1 MGVSVGGQIMLID
14 VGRPCLRVSS
24 IIPWAGGKA
33 LEPKAI
39 WGERDLFGLDF
50 DVIGHCWA
58 ESGQE
63 LIGT

>member
-1 MGVSVGGQIMLID
+1 MLID
-14 VGRPCLRVSS
+14 VGRPCLRVGS
-24 IIPWAGGKA
+24 IIPWGKA

-39 WGERDLFGLDF
+39 WGERGLSGLDF
-50 DVIGHCWA
+50 DIIGHRWE